1 MSKSLPG
8 LVGPLDAPS
17 AGPLRHAAATALRLA
32 SLMLTRLSQRL
43 READRHRRA
52 QRPSELEFYA
62 EAGAPE
68 GALYIDGDFVGHLPG
83 VRRL

>member
-8 LVGPLDAPS
+8 LIGPFDAPS

-32 SLMLTRLSQRL
+32 SLMLTRLARRL
-43 READRHRRA
+43 READQHRRA
-52 QRPSELEFYA
+52 QRPLELEFYA

-68 GALYIDGDFVGHLPG
+68 GALYVDGEYVGHVPG
-83 VRRL
+83 VQRL